1 MTPTSPIFQNKD
13 WYWKLRPLARMK
25 ELKKRIPNASGLLH
39 RDVVAKR
46 ASKQSCLFTPTF
58 RLNRKLDS
66 VQAFVFLSQKNH
78 YYLVTIIALFRKGMT
93 KRFSVG
99 SFVWLSLI

>member
-13 WYWKLRPLARMK
+13 WYWKLRPLTRMK
-25 ELKKRIPNASGLLH
+25 ELRKKKSHASGLLH
-39 RDVVAKR
+39 RDVVAKS

-66 VQAFVFLSQKNH
+66 V
-78 YYLVTIIALFRKGMT
+78 
-93 KRFSVG
+93 
-99 SFVWLSLI
+99 